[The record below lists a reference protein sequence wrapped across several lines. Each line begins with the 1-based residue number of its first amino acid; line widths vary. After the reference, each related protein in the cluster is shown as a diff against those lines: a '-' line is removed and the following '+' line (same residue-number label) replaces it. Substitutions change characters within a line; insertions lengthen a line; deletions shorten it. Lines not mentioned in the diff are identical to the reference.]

1 MSGPDPFAA
10 SAAALGERVRILLS
24 ARDVAATYH
33 VAELGRML
41 AGLRSVEQTILASE
55 PALSILAAAGL
66 APRAVTGGPAAAE
79 QVRRALADFRPH
91 VALVSQTGAADG
103 VDNAVLDLVERSRAY
118 MVQDF
123 PGSLPDSQDMHAGTC
138 FVRDATAAALVR
150 ERFDGAVVEIGSL
163 TAWRHAGVDVD
174 AARTAGRRAHGDDA
188 RLVGFYGQPLW
199 ELAGYPRTL
208 RAFANALRGRQTAD
222 GGGIG
227 LFYRPHPEET
237 PEQTRQALQI
247 LSAAYPGARRDPVE
261 VFVESAAAA
270 DVMVTCTSSSADDRA
285 ALQAHASAP
294 LGTTLCL
301 LFEAD
306 VRDGLVRDTGSDV
319 PPPVAAGTAGC
330 VTAVASLP
338 AALESAFDE
347 EVAGAQWRAAATL
360 AMPGRNPLKTILDTV
375 ASDLS
380 RFFVGGSSV
389 STV

>member
-1 MSGPDPFAA
+1 
-10 SAAALGERVRILLS
+10 
-24 ARDVAATYH
+24 
-33 VAELGRML
+33 
-41 AGLRSVEQTILASE
+41 
-55 PALSILAAAGL
+55 
-66 APRAVTGGPAAAE
+66 
-79 QVRRALADFRPH
+79 
-91 VALVSQTGAADG
+91 
-103 VDNAVLDLVERSRAY
+103 
-118 MVQDF
+118 
-123 PGSLPDSQDMHAGTC
+123 
-138 FVRDATAAALVR
+138 
-150 ERFDGAVVEIGSL
+150 
-163 TAWRHAGVDVD
+163 
-174 AARTAGRRAHGDDA
+174 
-188 RLVGFYGQPLW
+188 
-199 ELAGYPRTL
+199 
-208 RAFANALRGRQTAD
+208 
-222 GGGIG
+222 
-227 LFYRPHPEET
+227 
-237 PEQTRQALQI
+237 
-247 LSAAYPGARRDPVE
+247 
-261 VFVESAAAA
+261 
-270 DVMVTCTSSSADDRA
+270 MVTCTSSSADDRA